1 MYIHNNQLEER
12 NVAEAMRENG
22 RIKVLVAGAPG
33 KMATLIAQHVLA
45 DSEMHLIGFGLGEEK
60 GDWRVSPDFICPCM
74 GLEDHEMVIRM
85 NKPDIIV
92 DFTLPKSV
100 NRQAKLYCALGF
112 PFVMGT
118 TGGDRDELIR
128 IVKESSVP
136 AVIAPNMAKPIVAFM
151 AMMEFVARSFPGVFS
166 GYSLMIA
173 ESHQA
178 PKTDVS
184 GTAKALVPSFN
195 AMGISFEPDQI
206 KAQRDPVI
214 QRDVLGVPEE
224 FLDGHGWHTYRLLS
238 PDKTVLMEFT
248 HNVNGREVYALG
260 ALAAIR
266 FLHSR
271 RKQAGRAFSMIDV
284 ISVGNG

>member
-1 MYIHNNQLEER
+1 MHIHNNQLEER
-12 NVAEAMRENG
+12 NVAEATRENG

-33 KMATLIAQHVLA
+33 KMATLIARHILA

-60 GDWRVSPDFICPCM
+60 GDWRVSPDFICPYM

-85 NKPDIIV
+85 NKPDVIV
-92 DFTLPKSV
+92 DFTRPNAV

-118 TGGDRDELIR
+118 TGGDREDLVR
-128 IVKESSVP
+128 TVKESSVP

-166 GYSLMIA
+166 GYNMVVT

-178 PKTDVS
+178 GKKDVS
-184 GTAKALVPSFN
+184 GTAKALIPLFN
-195 AMGISFEPDQI
+195 AMGVCFEPEQI
-206 KAQRDPVI
+206 QAQRDPAI
-214 QRDVLGVPEE
+214 QRDVLGVPEQ
-224 FLDGHGWHTYRLLS
+224 FLDGHGWHTYSLRS
-238 PDKTVLMEFT
+238 SDKTVHLEFT

-271 RKQAGRAFSMIDV
+271 RKQAGHVFSMADV